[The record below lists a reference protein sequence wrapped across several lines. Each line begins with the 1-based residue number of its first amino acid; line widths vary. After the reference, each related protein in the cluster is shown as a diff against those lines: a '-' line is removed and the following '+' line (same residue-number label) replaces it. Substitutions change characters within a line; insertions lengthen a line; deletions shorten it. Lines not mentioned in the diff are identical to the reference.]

1 MYVTVLNCTPSKSNF
16 KGRKLK
22 TETTAGAPRVT
33 IHTYETGLKN
43 RFQSAVYKLQQ
54 AEKAAEKFKF
64 NGIEYKNISKHKI
77 IETPVMKNA
86 IGEEFWL
93 QYSSSETG
101 KPLYGRS
108 LLTPDTKTPTIKV
121 IKKIDNKNIKV
132 IKVSSD
138 TDEKHLFM
146 EVSASNSMIT
156 TPSIIYFDGKPHK
169 ILKNEKENMDEF
181 IAAINEFLK

>member
-1 MYVTVLNCTPSKSNF
+1 MYLTVLGCNTSKSNF
-16 KGRKLK
+16 KGRKIK
-22 TETTAGAPRVT
+22 SEPTANTPRVK

-64 NGIEYKNISKHKI
+64 NGVEYKNTSKHKI
-77 IETPVMKNA
+77 IETPVMKNDR
-86 IGEEFWL
+86 GEEFWL
-93 QYSSSETG
+93 QYSSIEPS
-101 KPLYGRS
+101 KPVYSRT
-108 LLTPDTKTPTIKV
+108 LLTPDSKTPTIKL
-121 IKKIDNKNIKV
+121 IKKLDNKNIKI

-138 TDEKHLFM
+138 INDKHLFM
-146 EVSASNSMIT
+146 EVSASNSMIS

-181 IAAINEFLK
+181 IAALSAFLK